1 MGKLLWHIIGGI
13 LAIFLAVKFVPG
25 VTLEIIPEKSTFF
38 GIILTENW
46 QILLVIGVI
55 LGLISFF
62 IKPILNKI
70 TLPLKILTLGL
81 FGLILNMA
89 IIWFLEIM
97 FREFQIMGLWP
108 LFLTTII
115 VWLINF
121 LLRVRE

>member
-13 LAIFLAVKFVPG
+13 LALFLAVKFVPG
-25 VTLEIIPEKSTFF
+25 VTLEIIPAKSTFF

-55 LGLISFF
+55 LGLINFF
-62 IKPILNKI
+62 IKPILSKI

-89 IIWFLEIM
+89 LIWFLEIM

-108 LFLTTII
+108 LFLTTAI
-115 VWLINF
+115 VWLINS
-121 LLRVRE
+121 LLRVKK

>member
-13 LAIFLAVKFVPG
+13 LALFLAVKFVPG
-25 VTLEIIPEKSTFF
+25 VTLEIIPGKSTFF

-55 LGLISFF
+55 LGLINFF
-62 IKPILNKI
+62 IKPILSKI

-89 IIWFLEIM
+89 LIWFLEIM

-108 LFLTTII
+108 LFLTTVI
-115 VWLINF
+115 VWFINS
-121 LLRVRE
+121 LLRVKK